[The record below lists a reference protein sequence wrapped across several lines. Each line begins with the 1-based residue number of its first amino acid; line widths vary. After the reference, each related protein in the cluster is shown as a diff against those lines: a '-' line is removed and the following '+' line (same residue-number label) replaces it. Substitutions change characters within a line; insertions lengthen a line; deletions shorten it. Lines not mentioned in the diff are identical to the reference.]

1 MKRTL
6 IKLVYAFILGLI
18 TVFIT
23 DHYNLQFSSIVV
35 GMIIMGL
42 FDIGD
47 NVIDNTTIT
56 IKK

>member
-1 MKRTL
+1 MERTL
-6 IKLVYAFILGLI
+6 IKLVYGFILGLI

-23 DHYNLQFSSIVV
+23 DHYNLQLSSIVV

-47 NVIDNTTIT
+47 EVINNTTIN

>member
-47 NVIDNTTIT
+47 NVIYNTTIT

>member
-1 MKRTL
+1 MKRIL
-6 IKLVYAFILGLI
+6 IKLVYGFILGLI

-23 DHYNLQFSSIVV
+23 DHYNLQFSSMVV

-42 FDIGD
+42 FNIGD
-47 NVIDNTTIT
+47 EVINNTTII